1 MSTNVTDN
9 AMELNKELEAELV
22 GIEVQC
28 DELEDH
34 IDQLVKEKNDIKD
47 KYEHLKTERELLLRE
62 LSDQRISLTG
72 QKLRYSREIEKLQN
86 RNNELVKEIDKLKEE
101 NVQLDNENIDL
112 VVENRDLKK
121 ENEELINNGVDEY
134 YNRNKKDIMAEIKR
148 DMIKTLEEMD
158 AENLKQHIVDLF
170 GKSMLEGDK

>member
-47 KYEHLKTERELLLRE
+47 KCDRLKAERELLLHE
-62 LSDQRISLTG
+62 LSDQRISLVG
-72 QKLRYSREIEKLQN
+72 QKLRYSQEIEKLKN
-86 RNNELVKEIDKLKEE
+86 RNDELAKEINKLKEE

-112 VVENRDLKK
+112 VVENRDLKN
-121 ENEELINNGVDEY
+121 ENEKLKDGYLEK
-134 YNRNKKDIMAEIKR
+134 NKSDLLAEFKR
-148 DMIKTLEEMD
+148 DMINTLEKQD
-158 AENLKQHIVDLF
+158 AEKLKSFIVKIFSQGL
-170 GKSMLEGDK
+170 LEDDD